1 MSFSCDLPAF
11 AIGSGHANCSTAAAM
26 QSNSS
31 FVAFF
36 NGCHRDPLLSV
47 GVFGFLGSELRAWFT
62 AHTLLLAVALAIV
75 LLPFFQLP
83 ARLNG
88 SPSDTLSRL
97 HFSRFHAAQ
106 LLYRVAFGF
115 SLASWLQVAVQQP
128 SPCVCGDDAA
138 GSPNA
143 APLLPHNGMPDADS
157 CALMVAAAFV
167 IENVSAPL
175 GVVVP
180 LLFGAAQVI
189 TGFYSVGQAL
199 TGLAMGGVLHL
210 LQTRTPGFVRVIEFS
225 LSLIGSVVAFVL
237 IKRYSSWSDISPG
250 AAALGGALWQLAALL
265 LPLIWFDWTLVK
277 ETLRKSPHTLHPVD
291 FLYYVPLLNNGA
303 ASYGG
308 SRNGTVQFNL
318 TEPEPDLGDGTVLL
332 RKERRLLASTLV
344 FGTLLVLLGGVR
356 TAAPNLNSWF
366 ATKV

>member
-1 MSFSCDLPAF
+1 MSLFVSCDQPAF
-11 AIGSGHANCSTAAAM
+11 ALGRGNCSTAVELA
-26 QSNSS
+26 SNSS

-47 GVFGFLGSELRAWFT
+47 GAFGFVGNELRAWF
-62 AHTLLLAVALAIV
+62 AAPTLLLAASLAIV

-83 ARLNG
+83 TRLNA

-106 LLYRVAFGF
+106 LLYRIAFAY

-128 SPCVCGDDAA
+128 SPCVCTD
-138 GSPNA
+138 SLSTNPV
-143 APLLPHNGMPDADS
+143 PQLPHNGMPDADS
-157 CALMVAAAFV
+157 AALMVAAAFV
-167 IENVSAPL
+167 AEHVSLPL
-175 GVVVP
+175 GLVVP
-180 LLFGAAQVI
+180 LLFGAAQVV

-199 TGLAMGGVLHL
+199 TGLAMGGLLHL

-250 AAALGGALWQLAALL
+250 AAALSGALWQLAALL

-291 FLYYVPLLNNGA
+291 FLYYVPLLNSSAAGA
-303 ASYGG
+303 AQFGRS
-308 SRNGTVQFNL
+308 GTVQFNL
-318 TEPEPDLGDGTVLL
+318 TEPEPDLSDGAVLL
-332 RKERRLLASTLV
+332 RKERRLLATTVV
-344 FGTLLVLLGGVR
+344 FGVLLLLLGGVR
-356 TAAPNLNSWF
+356 MAAPNLNSWF